1 MDINE
6 IGDAKPAEDRRSRW
20 IGIYV
25 GILATLLAICTMGG
39 DNAAKDA
46 MRANVDAANLWG
58 FFQAK
63 NIRRTSYTLAA
74 DDLELVLNGS
84 PSMPDDAK
92 AAMAAKIKVYR
103 DTVQRYATDKATGEG
118 LDELW
123 AKGKE
128 IEATRDLAFR
138 KDPYFD
144 MAQALLQI
152 AIVLASVA
160 LIAGTNVL
168 LYFSGL
174 LGAAGTFLMI
184 NGFTLAFKI
193 PMFG

>member
-1 MDINE
+1 MGMPDVAE
-6 IGDAKPAEDRRSRW
+6 TKPAEDNRSKW

-39 DNAAKDA
+39 GNAAKDA
-46 MRANVDAANLWG
+46 ARANLDAANIWN

-63 NIRRTSYTLAA
+63 NTRRTSFTLAA
-74 DDLELVLNGS
+74 DDLELTLTSN
-84 PSMPDDAK
+84 PAMPPQAR
-92 AAMAAKIKVYR
+92 AAIEAKIKAYR
-103 DTVQRYATDKATGEG
+103 ETAQRFTTDKATGEG

-123 AKGKE
+123 AKAKA
-128 IEATRDLAFR
+128 IEADRDIAAR

-144 MAQALLQI
+144 VSQALLQI

-168 LYFSGL
+168 LYFSFVLGGL
-174 LGAAGTFLMI
+174 GTLLML
-184 NGFTLAFKI
+184 NGFTLVLKLPF
-193 PMFG
+193 FG

>member
-1 MDINE
+1 MPDVAE
-6 IGDAKPAEDRRSRW
+6 TKPAEDNRSKW

-39 DNAAKDA
+39 GNAAKDA
-46 MRANVDAANLWG
+46 ARANLDAANIWN

-63 NIRRTSYTLAA
+63 NTRRTSFTLAA
-74 DDLELVLNGS
+74 DDLELTLTSN
-84 PSMPDDAK
+84 PAMPPQAR
-92 AAMAAKIKVYR
+92 AAIEAKIKAYR
-103 DTVQRYATDKATGEG
+103 ETAQRFTTDKATGEG

-123 AKGKE
+123 AKAKA
-128 IEATRDLAFR
+128 IEADRDIAAR

-144 MAQALLQI
+144 VSQALLQI

-168 LYFSGL
+168 LYFSFVLGGL
-174 LGAAGTFLMI
+174 GTLLML
-184 NGFTLAFKI
+184 NGFTLVLKLPF
-193 PMFG
+193 FG